1 MNVTLLA
8 TAWGPKHGGINAFNE
23 NFAVAL
29 ADRLKPNGAV
39 FCAVSDPDADVAAA
53 KQRGVTL
60 IPITGKGA
68 SDRMDPSWVHD
79 IQKWFKDKGG
89 VPAGMCWVGHD
100 VLSGDIALEAAKS
113 LGGTSA
119 LFKHMSYI
127 AYQSAKSRNSVDAD
141 DKHSRQRTLF
151 RAASSSHLFAVGPV
165 LRKAAQALAGAGPT
179 VRELVPG
186 FPEQATQR
194 SRDDLLSAITFGRMD
209 ATEDRIKQGRLAA
222 AGFGCAIRQ
231 ADQQTTEV
239 PSLATPRLT
248 LIGLA
253 ADGSEEEEV
262 RKIVEE
268 QANKVVVVHALPYD
282 TDRQAL
288 YERLAEANLAL
299 MLSWHEGFG
308 LTGWEAIGYEV
319 PLILGRNTG
328 LHELIRERL
337 GDPGL
342 ACVKVVNVKGSADP
356 KQAFHPQD
364 LQDVERAVIQ
374 VASEL
379 PRWKTNARALKA
391 MLETKCPGGWSQ
403 AADTFIAQVFNTGSG
418 SSAPP
423 SCAGTGAHNAVAA
436 EPALRASPGPALASV
451 ARPSDDGLN
460 LVVYRHPPQFTED
473 VPEELRR
480 TLHSEYL
487 RSHRWAEALLK
498 QILCR
503 DSILAEQLGMTD
515 DFFRPFRDA
524 LTLGNS
530 SSQPPRCAIIGR
542 SGAGKSVQVAKAVVA
557 AAAHK
562 DTSGLIPILLPDSEL
577 DGQDLEGSLARRFG
591 LTSDGRGLLAGMPDS
606 VRSRL
611 VFISDALEHARDL
624 DAAAKALRRLA
635 GRAALLIT
643 CREGQWPQANLSLR
657 LSGKEII
664 KLKPLDQAAV
674 AGVLRWTP
682 EEVAARPFLLSRA
695 ILDLFL
701 HLYPDPASGQP
712 ARAENAASLL
722 RAFRA
727 RAVAGSGG
735 RSNAELMR
743 VLDAIALAQLQL
755 GTFEVPSHELRA
767 RLEDVG
773 DSSIIKAL
781 QHLEE
786 KKILASR
793 AGPAESVRLRHD
805 LFDTFSIGDLVL
817 RDRPLFDD
825 LWKLMHIGFGQ
836 LACEGYVGAALGTD
850 REREILIE
858 IFNRFLHSVESSDR
872 KQDENPA
879 LAWNSGYVIDRYLD
893 QFAPHIYNV
902 IGITDLVE
910 PPPKGSDR
918 AVSRLGSSSHVP
930 VLTQPAL
937 SSVVGRLA
945 EASERL
951 SRPPQDPLAGTLLS
965 RIATLIDNPCVELK
979 ARLIEA
985 VPAAGAG
992 DGALDLL
999 SNLLA
1004 RHTAPISL
1012 TDPSHDPEILVF
1024 IARALAKVR
1033 YFPSGS
1039 DKERRDAE
1047 HLLDMLASTAEDMA
1061 NRHGGAWLVVRRVA
1075 QELQQSSLLP
1085 QLAEAS
1091 TRRSPVGRSPF
1102 TPEELEVALPLTSPR
1117 NPKQARDWTIIRD
1130 YCEWLHVRVRG
1141 LDESVYEKAVERLSA
1156 LLWHAHERSN
1166 TEAAEALGAF
1176 TRDPRARG
1184 ALLEALSL
1192 NANERTTQACLRSL
1206 SSLVPADTKERERF
1220 RLAVLRAS
1228 VVRHAIGAP
1237 AIDSLIGE
1245 LLADRPAPGSALVT
1259 AGFVGLRSIPGAEL
1273 VELPQE
1279 PEAGLEDATVGW
1291 MDEADKQEPVG
1302 KEDKGPKRT
1311 FTLDPAEPGFSL
1323 LGSRWVWSKRLHN
1336 AMIRKLWPKPVKGGL
1351 PEQGS
1356 LPVTASALKDTLIPA
1371 LRKPE
1376 HAHLSERRART
1387 VGDLYKRFEG
1397 SGAYPGIASVHVTLL
1412 SDQGRVVVE
1421 AQRADNEFSYWRK
1434 AWAPGFEEGIEKGDG
1449 TIRDC
1454 VLRGLKEEYGPGIF
1468 DLFSREEV
1476 RIGDAWFGVEWWLS
1490 NFALLLPVYLPVGG
1504 HAVIEQGRRYAQELL
1519 AEGKKKPELVDW
1531 RLRSLDELAREFMQ
1545 TSAGGWLDLRKED
1558 PSAPFHPT
1566 SAARIGM
1573 VLGCRAVGLEG
1584 A

>member
-1 MNVTLLA
+1 MSGKPLDRGAVLKRYRTALVTIKVMGRNADGRVAVPRLGTGVVVGTDGLILTAKHVVGEDWEWNETAQGTKLLDRKVLVTGLDA
-8 TAWGPKHGGINAFNE
+8 DGAERPLGEASVETEPGQDLALLLVNPRTPQAAPLSAAVPADNASV
-23 NFAVAL
+23 VAL
-29 ADRLKPNGAV
+29 LGKP
-39 FCAVSDPDADVAAA
+39 
-53 KQRGVTL
+53 
-60 IPITGKGA
+60 
-68 SDRMDPSWVHD
+68 
-79 IQKWFKDKGG
+79 GG
-89 VPAGMCWVGHD
+89 VPQPAT
-100 VLSGDIALEAAKS
+100 A
-113 LGGTSA
+113 
-119 LFKHMSYI
+119 
-127 AYQSAKSRNSVDAD
+127 
-141 DKHSRQRTLF
+141 
-151 RAASSSHLFAVGPV
+151 
-165 LRKAAQALAGAGPT
+165 
-179 VRELVPG
+179 ELVPTHRALYG
-186 FPEQATQR
+186 SKLTVCLSVEDGDSGSPLFNA
-194 SRDDLLSAITFGRMD
+194 DFLLVG
-209 ATEDRIKQGRLAA
+209 
-222 AGFGCAIRQ
+222 
-231 ADQQTTEV
+231 
-239 PSLATPRLT
+239 
-248 LIGLA
+248 
-253 ADGSEEEEV
+253 
-262 RKIVEE
+262 
-268 QANKVVVVHALPYD
+268 VVVSSVGSTRALAVPASLVKSRVD
-282 TDRQAL
+282 ALRRPSGPPTDRQG
-288 YERLAEANLAL
+288 E
-299 MLSWHEGFG
+299 
-308 LTGWEAIGYEV
+308 
-319 PLILGRNTG
+319 
-328 LHELIRERL
+328 EL
-337 GDPGL
+337 
-342 ACVKVVNVKGSADP
+342 
-356 KQAFHPQD
+356 
-364 LQDVERAVIQ
+364 
-374 VASEL
+374 ASEH
-379 PRWKTNARALKA
+379 R
-391 MLETKCPGGWSQ
+391 S
-403 AADTFIAQVFNTGSG
+403 
-418 SSAPP
+418 
-423 SCAGTGAHNAVAA
+423 
-436 EPALRASPGPALASV
+436 
-451 ARPSDDGLN
+451 SDDEPP
-460 LVVYRHPPQFTED
+460 LVDYRHPPQFPED
-473 VPEELRR
+473 IPEELRKA
-480 TLHSEYL
+480 LHGEYL
-487 RSHRWAEALLK
+487 RSHSWAEALRT

-503 DSILAEQLGMTD
+503 DPSLAEQLGLRAD
-515 DFFRPFRDA
+515 LFRPFREA
-524 LTLGNS
+524 LASGNPS
-530 SSQPPRCAIIGR
+530 TQPPRCAIIGQ

-562 DTSGLIPILLPDSEL
+562 DTGGLIPILLPDSEL

-591 LTSDGRGLLAGMPDS
+591 LTSDGGGLLAGMPDS

-657 LSGKEII
+657 LSGEEII

-674 AGVLRWTP
+674 ASMLGWTP
-682 EEVAARPFLLSRA
+682 AEMAARPFLLSRA
-695 ILDLFL
+695 LLDLFL
-701 HLYPDPASGQP
+701 RLYPDPATRQP

-722 RAFRA
+722 REFRA
-727 RAVAGSGG
+727 RAVAGSGV
-735 RSNAELMR
+735 RSSAEFMR
-743 VLDAIALAQLQL
+743 VLDAVALAQLQL
-755 GTFEVPSHELRA
+755 GTFEVPIHELRA

-773 DSSIIKAL
+773 DSSITKAL
-781 QHLEE
+781 QHLEDQ
-786 KKILASR
+786 KILASR

-817 RDRPLFDD
+817 RDGPLFDD
-825 LWKLMHIGFGQ
+825 LWNRMHTGFGQ

-902 IGITDLVE
+902 IGITNLDA

-918 AVSRLGSSSHVP
+918 AVSRLGSSSQVP
-930 VLTQPAL
+930 VLTQAAL

-965 RIATLIDNPCVELK
+965 RIGTLIDNPRIELK
-979 ARLIEA
+979 ARLMEA
-985 VPAAGAG
+985 VPAAGTG
-992 DGALDLL
+992 DEALALL

-1004 RHTAPISL
+1004 RHTAASSL
-1012 TDPSHDPEILVF
+1012 TDPSHDPEILIF

-1033 YFPSGS
+1033 NFLSSS
-1039 DKERRDAE
+1039 DKERRNAE
-1047 HLLDMLASTAEDMA
+1047 HLLDTLASTAEGMA
-1061 NRHGGAWLVVRRVA
+1061 DRHAGAWLVVRRVA

-1085 QLAEAS
+1085 QRAEAS
-1091 TRRSPVGRSPF
+1091 TRRSLVGRRPF
-1102 TPEELEVALPLTSPR
+1102 TREELEVALPLTSPR

-1166 TEAAEALGAF
+1166 TEAAEALGVF

-1206 SSLVPADTKERERF
+1206 SSLVPADAKERERF

-1245 LLADRPAPGSALVT
+1245 LLGDRPAHESTLVT
-1259 AGFVGLRSIPGAEL
+1259 AGFIGLRSIPGAEL

-1279 PEAGLEDATVGW
+1279 PEAGLEDPSYARVSW
-1291 MDEADKQEPVG
+1291 MDDTDKLEPVG

-1311 FTLDPAEPGFSL
+1311 FTLDAAEPGFSV

-1336 AMIRKLWPKPVKGGL
+1336 AMIRKLWPNPAQGG
-1351 PEQGS
+1351 PPKQVS
-1356 LPVTASALKDTLIPA
+1356 LPVTASAPKDTLIPA

-1397 SGAYPGIASVHVTLL
+1397 FGAYPGIASVHVTLL

-1421 AQRADNEFSYWRK
+1421 AQRADNKFSYWRK

-1454 VLRGLKEEYGPGIF
+1454 VLRGLREEYGPGIF
-1468 DLFSREEV
+1468 DLFSRENV
-1476 RIGDAWFGVEWWLS
+1476 RIGDAWLGVEWCLS

-1531 RLRSLDELAREFMQ
+1531 RLRSLDELARELKQ

-1573 VLGCRAVGLEG
+1573 VLGCRAAGLEG